1 MTRPP
6 LLAFFGHHKCASTWI
21 HNIVDAVCVD
31 AGWRRDYL
39 YGEHLFKGDLAA
51 HVAANKLD
59 WISYVNADAKHLER
73 LPALRGFHIVR
84 DPRDLVVSAYFSHR
98 NSHPTHAW
106 PELIPHRETLTRLD
120 KREGLL
126 AEIEFSG
133 QFLVQMDSWD
143 YERPDVLELKQEQF
157 TKDPYRG
164 FLEVFR
170 FLGVLDESHYNK
182 ARWLPYLLRSALNIT
197 NLKSSGLQPLRLPF
211 DSIPGERLL
220 GVIYD
225 NRFEKFSEGRDKG
238 KENVKSHYRKGAGGD
253 WINHFEPVHV
263 EAFKRRWNALVL
275 KLGYES
281 SPDWSLPAS
290 NAPSASARR

>member
-1 MTRPP
+1 MSRPP

-21 HNIVDAVCVD
+21 HNIVDAVCAD
-31 AGWRRDYL
+31 AGWRCDYL
-39 YGEHLFKGDLAA
+39 YGEHLFKADLAT
-51 HVAANKLD
+51 HVATKRLD
-59 WISYVNADAKHLER
+59 WISYVNADAKHLAR
-73 LPALRGFHIVR
+73 LPAFRGFHIVR

-106 PELIPHRETLTRLD
+106 PELIPHRERLTKLD

-133 QFLVQMDSWD
+133 QFLAQMESWD
-143 YERPDVLELKQEQF
+143 YTRPEVLELKQESF

-170 FLGVLDESHYNK
+170 FLGVLDEAHYNK
-182 ARWLPYLLRSALNIT
+182 QRWLPYLVRSTLNIT
-197 NLKSSGLQPLRLPF
+197 NRKFGALQPVRMPF

-220 GVIYD
+220 GVVYD

-238 KENVKSHYRKGAGGD
+238 KENTKSHYRKGAGGD
-253 WINHFEPVHV
+253 WINHFEEVHV
-263 EAFKRRWNALVL
+263 AAFKRRWNKLVL
-275 KLGYES
+275 DLGYEHDES
-281 SPDWSLPAS
+281 WSLPQARGTIAS
-290 NAPSASARR
+290 T

>member
-1 MTRPP
+1 MNRPP

-21 HNIVDAVCVD
+21 HNIVDAVCAD
-31 AGWRRDYL
+31 AGWRCDYL
-39 YGEHLFKGDLAA
+39 YGEHLFKSDLAA
-51 HVAANKLD
+51 HVASKRLD
-59 WISYVNADAKHLER
+59 WISYVNADAKHLAR

-106 PELIPHRETLTRLD
+106 PELIPHRERLTKLD

-133 QFLVQMDSWD
+133 QFLIQMESWD
-143 YERPDVLELKQEQF
+143 YTRPDVLELKQELF

-170 FLGVLDESHYNK
+170 FLGVLDDTHYNK
-182 ARWLPYLLRSALNIT
+182 QRWLPYLLRSALNIS
-197 NLKSSGLQPLRLPF
+197 NRKLGALQPVRVAM

-220 GVIYD
+220 GVVYD

-238 KENVKSHYRKGAGGD
+238 RENVKSHYRKGAGGD
-253 WINHFEPVHV
+253 WVNHFEEVHV
-263 EAFKRRWNALVL
+263 AAFKRRWNELLL
-275 KLGYES
+275 KLGYER
-281 SPDWSLPAS
+281 DAAWTLPPPRDTLAS
-290 NAPSASARR
+290 G